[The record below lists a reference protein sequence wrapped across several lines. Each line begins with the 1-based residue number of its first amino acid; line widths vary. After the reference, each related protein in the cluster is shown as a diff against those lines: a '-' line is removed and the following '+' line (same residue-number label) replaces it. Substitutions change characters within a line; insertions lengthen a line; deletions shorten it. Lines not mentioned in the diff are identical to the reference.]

1 MTTRNV
7 IAVIVLNTENKFV
20 ILKRSSDKKVH
31 ANLWNL
37 PSGGIESGE
46 SLEDAGIR
54 EVYEEIG
61 LKIDI
66 VKTGTSIIIKINDDF
81 NLNINYLLAKA
92 ENTEVKLNPEN
103 SEFKWV
109 SPSESLN
116 YEFAVSRDEVERVL
130 NEFKLLQN
138 E

>member
-7 IAVIVLNTENKFV
+7 IAVIVLNPDNKFV

-46 SLEDAGIR
+46 SLEVAGIR
-54 EVYEEIG
+54 EVYEETG
-61 LKIDI
+61 LKIDV
-66 VKTGTSIIIKINDDF
+66 VKSGTSIVIKVDDNF
-81 NLNINYLLAKA
+81 SLNINYLLAKTQ
-92 ENTEVKLNPEN
+92 NTEVKLNPEN

-109 SPSESLN
+109 FPIESLN

-130 NEFKLLQN
+130 NEFKLL
-138 E
+138 